1 MAPTKGDRRSFY
13 RLSRTLVRKAFDQ
26 MNVLRHPVV
35 PPVTDETSLAILD
48 AIVAGERDPQ
58 KLAQHCDGRCRS
70 TDEEIA
76 RDLRGD

>member
-1 MAPTKGDRRSFY
+1 
-13 RLSRTLVRKAFDQ
+13 